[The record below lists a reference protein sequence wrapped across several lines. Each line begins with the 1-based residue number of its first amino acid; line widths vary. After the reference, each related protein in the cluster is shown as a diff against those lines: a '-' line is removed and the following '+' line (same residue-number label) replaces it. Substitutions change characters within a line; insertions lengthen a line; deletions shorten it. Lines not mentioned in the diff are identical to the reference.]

1 MSKALKCNKCEACF
15 DPENTDGY
23 FVSFD
28 KIVIRNASTYKE
40 TKTAFVDPSFDLCPR
55 CSAEFLDWA
64 RIGDR
69 LKKTVEREEAKRA
82 EQEKI
87 DKMLESMP
95 ENKTSNDL
103 LKKMRGIANSLWREA
118 PNKKEE

>member
-1 MSKALKCNKCEACF
+1 MEVDF
-15 DPENTDGY
+15 
-23 FVSFD
+23 FVAMIPPTITAQEH

-64 RIGDR
+64 RMGDR

-87 DKMLESMP
+87 DKMLENMP
-95 ENKTSNDL
+95 ENTKANDL
-103 LKKMRGIANSLWREA
+103 LKKMRGIANSIWGGE
-118 PNKKEE
+118 KE